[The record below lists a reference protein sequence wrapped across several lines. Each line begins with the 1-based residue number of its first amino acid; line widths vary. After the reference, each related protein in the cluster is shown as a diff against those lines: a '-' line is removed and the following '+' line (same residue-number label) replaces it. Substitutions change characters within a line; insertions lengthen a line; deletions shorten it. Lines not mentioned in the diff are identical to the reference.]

1 MVRCDRATLLV
12 VTRAASNPQA
22 KEKAL
27 DLMTDN
33 PRASDVDQPPA
44 VNVDRLPCA
53 AADDDEPMGGDP
65 PCWAHLFEDEPPSM
79 DQQSSRMDGRG
90 AAANP

>member
-1 MVRCDRATLLV
+1 MPDTAQKPD
-12 VTRAASNPQA
+12 AG
-22 KEKAL
+22 
-27 DLMTDN
+27 
-33 PRASDVDQPPA
+33 QPPA

-65 PCWAHLFEDEPPSM
+65 PCWAHLFGDEPPPA
-79 DQQSSRMDGRG
+79 DQQGSRTEGHG